1 MAIMEMRESGWIDY
15 DIKNM
20 YTIDTTKRNNPRLIR
35 AGFPK
40 VSPIKHLIIRVIRE
54 IRVRK

>member
-20 YTIDTTKRNNPRLIR
+20 YTIDTTKRNDPRLIR
-35 AGFPK
+35 AGLTDNITHQT
-40 VSPIKHLIIRVIRE
+40 SDIIHLIIR
-54 IRVRK
+54 